1 VPESPASSRSCWTSR
16 GQRQVDARGQVWY
29 VLLVRMAKRVKV
41 PISSAR
47 SDLFKLAELVR
58 QSRDATVVVLEG
70 RGGIEPVALVREARL
85 AYLEERVAQMDTNT
99 AQPFSLAGSL
109 ASGVDDATLA
119 ASLLEL
125 RRAWSTSAEPEPP
138 GPPQRVSAKPRPR
151 R

>member
-1 VPESPASSRSCWTSR
+1 
-16 GQRQVDARGQVWY
+16 
-29 VLLVRMAKRVKV
+29 MAKRVKV

-85 AYLEERVAQMDTNT
+85 AYLEERVAQMDTTNT

-119 ASLLEL
+119 SSLLEL
-125 RRAWSTSAEPEPP
+125 RRAWSKPADTEPP
-138 GPPQRVSAKPRPR
+138 APPSGSAVSR
-151 R
+151 RRRR